1 MIRKEVFKMDI
12 DKEDNIKIELK
23 RLTKLKKLIAT
34 EITEVGRKDNDLDMT
49 IVDLEEW
56 LRDIDAE
63 LSRKQL
69 KAYIH

>member
-1 MIRKEVFKMDI
+1 MYMEKEEHK
-12 DKEDNIKIELK
+12 KIELK

-34 EITEVGRKDNDLDMT
+34 EIKEVGKNDNDLDMT

-56 LRDIDAE
+56 QRDVDAE
-63 LSRKQL
+63 ISRKQL